1 MHNMLKSLIYS
12 AIAVSMLA
20 SCATIQ
26 PTTHNPKV
34 ESVDVTIYRSGELQ
48 GSLTD
53 AYVGWDGKY
62 FAKLAKS
69 EYTVLKVPVGMREF
83 TVRAHADLANELT
96 VMLKSESPLCMMLQ
110 VNPDNIVGLN
120 WFVPS
125 YQLKQVACLS
135 EQQLSSYKKI

>member
-26 PTTHNPKV
+26 STTHDPKV
-34 ESVDVTIYRSGELQ
+34 ESVVVTIYRSGELQ

-53 AYVGWDGKY
+53 AYVGWGEST

-69 EYTVLKVPVGMREF
+69 EYTVLKLPVGIHEF
-83 TVRAHADLANELT
+83 SVGAHADLANELT
-96 VMLKSESPLCMMLQ
+96 VMLESEAPLCMMLQ
-110 VNPDNIVGLN
+110 VNPDNIVGFK
-120 WFVPS
+120 FV
-125 YQLKQVACLS
+125 CTELS
-135 EQQLSSYKKI
+135 AETSCMPQ

>member
-1 MHNMLKSLIYS
+1 MHYILKSLIYS
-12 AIAVSMLA
+12 TMAISMLA

-26 PTTHNPKV
+26 PIKHDPKV
-34 ESVDVTIYRSGELQ
+34 ESVDVIIHRSAEPQ

-53 AYVGWDGKY
+53 AYVGWDGEY
-62 FAKLAKS
+62 FAKLSKS
-69 EYTVLKVPVGMREF
+69 EYTVLKVPVGMHEF
-83 TVRAHADLANELT
+83 SVRAHADLANKLT
-96 VMLKSESPLCMMLQ
+96 VMLESESPLCMMIQ